1 MPKKPDKNKK
11 IKLPEKHQTMLQK
24 LVLIY
29 DQPEERVIEILIEEK
44 SHLYNFIESRGI

>member
-1 MPKKPDKNKK
+1 MSKKLDKNNK
-11 IKLPEKHQTMLQK
+11 IKLPEKHQTMLKK

-29 DQPEERVIEILIEEK
+29 DQPQERVIEILIEEK